1 MWYLLSNV
9 NLHSLT
15 NIYNVLSMSSFNL
28 ELHFCAENELNSCA
42 VSQILITA
50 YALNPAK
57 REYELH
63 IHN

>member
-1 MWYLLSNV
+1 ML
-9 NLHSLT
+9 
-15 NIYNVLSMSSFNL
+15 FFKKL